1 MKDPVNVSLRNCFLF
16 LGPELGEKLDALNK
30 LRADLSGNSQASG
43 AEEISFY
50 AGETP
55 VQEIVSIVRNG
66 SLFSEKRL
74 IIVKNADLI
83 KKKEEAELLASAIQK
98 LEAGTTLVLVSEETR
113 LDKRIEDAVPKEN
126 KRIFWELFENKKSE
140 WVANFFRRASC
151 RIDEEGIKTILEMV
165 ENNTDALGRECS
177 RLVVF
182 LGKDKII
189 GAEDVEQCLSHTR
202 EESAFTLFAAIARGN
217 FLLGLEIFR
226 SLAAAKQS
234 PQALTASLAWCFRKL
249 RDYLNLGGNT
259 GDFELKK
266 IGITTSRARAD
277 YAEAAKRWGRGAG
290 NAGGASNAGG
300 AGSANNVG
308 SVGGA
313 DAALALIG
321 EYEYLLR
328 SSGTVWEEILMDRL
342 ILRLALG
349 LGCGYSSARRS

>member
-1 MKDPVNVSLRNCFLF
+1 MLSEAANMKDTAGNCFLF

-30 LRADLSGNSQASG
+30 LRTGTSAMGKDISGNSQAG
-43 AEEISFY
+43 GTEEISFY

-74 IIVKNADLI
+74 IIVKNADII
-83 KKKEEAELLASAIQK
+83 KKKDEAELLASAIQK
-98 LEAGTTLVLVSEETR
+98 LEAGTMLVLVSEETR
-113 LDKRIEDAVPKEN
+113 LDKRIEDIVPKEN
-126 KRIFWELFENKKSE
+126 KRIFWELFENKKNE
-140 WVANFFRRASC
+140 WVANFFRRGNR
-151 RIDEEGIKTILEMV
+151 RIDESGIRAILEMV

-182 LGKDKII
+182 LGKEKII
-189 GAEDVEQCLSHTR
+189 TAEDVEQCLSHTR

-217 FLLGLEIFR
+217 FLLSLEIFR

-234 PQALTASLAWCFRKL
+234 SQALTASLAWCFRKL
-249 RDYLNLGGNT
+249 RDYLALGSNT

-277 YAEAAKRWGRGAG
+277 YAEAAKRWRRGTGDA
-290 NAGGASNAGG
+290 
-300 AGSANNVG
+300 
-308 SVGGA
+308 GGA

-328 SSGTVWEEILMDRL
+328 SSGTAWETILMDRL
-342 ILRLALG
+342 ILRLA
-349 LGCGYSSARRS
+349 YSNS